1 MYVQGLEFRVYT
13 WASDSSKTKP
23 EARASSQPHKLRGV
37 DGRRSGHGHDTR
49 GPEGS
54 SVFSADQQHTESK
67 EHMSRLE

>member
-13 WASDSSKTKP
+13 WPSNSSKTKP
-23 EARASSQPHKLRGV
+23 EARASSQPHKLRVV

-54 SVFSADQQHTESK
+54 CVFSADQQHTESK
-67 EHMSRLE
+67 QHE